1 MTTMTIEL
9 DDETLDRIKQLA
21 AFRKLS
27 VPDMVRRLLDV
38 RLAPPP
44 QDLGPHTLAATG
56 VAPPMTDEEVER
68 VLDERRMR
76 KYGGQ

>member
-44 QDLGPHTLAATG
+44 QDLGP
-56 VAPPMTDEEVER
+56 PPMTDEEVER